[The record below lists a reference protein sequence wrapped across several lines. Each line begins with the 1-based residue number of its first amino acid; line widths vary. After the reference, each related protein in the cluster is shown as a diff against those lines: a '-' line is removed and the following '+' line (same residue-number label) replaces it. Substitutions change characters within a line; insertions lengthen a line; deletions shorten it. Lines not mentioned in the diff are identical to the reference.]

1 MTSTT
6 RCNRGGFVYVMAI
19 VMLAVFTTL
28 MVAVMAGANSSVQQS
43 HNQHLVMDARL
54 AAESGLG
61 FVLEH
66 LGHIQLP
73 TDTTE
78 ENLAA
83 NLCEKLGA
91 RLNGT
96 ANLNGTSVSYSD
108 GVVSV
113 PAVSV
118 DGSSF
123 ECSVVQTGAD
133 RCRLEVLGRRG
144 EITRRIAIDL
154 HLQATPSKVFDYGM
168 ASRGQIL
175 ISGNAN
181 ISGVNSGDEASILSA
196 TVLHQDDAIHI
207 GGNVTISGDLGVT
220 GDEGSV
226 IITGT
231 PSIAGSSNPD
241 TYADHIHF
249 GVDDPEFPT
258 IDTSALAALATTLVD
273 SSTDVKSEKIWD
285 NIRIA
290 AGTNPNFTSKQ
301 ILNGIIYIEAPN
313 IVMFEAQVEIN
324 GFIVTEDNGSELDD
338 CQIRFAGGV
347 EAYGVENLPDTEEF
361 AAVKEQTGTFILAP
375 GFGVTFAGHVT
386 AINGCIAADELTFTG
401 TAEGTVRGTL
411 IGLEDLPANIGGN
424 VDIFIDREN
433 ADTDPVGFLKPF
445 ELVPEPTTYRELI
458 GE

>member
-1 MTSTT
+1 
-6 RCNRGGFVYVMAI
+6 MAI
-19 VMLAVFTTL
+19 VMLAAFMAL
-28 MVAVMAGANSSVQQS
+28 MVAVTSGANSSVQKS
-43 HNQHLVMDARL
+43 HNQHLVLDARL

-66 LGHIQLP
+66 LRHIQLP

-83 NLCEKLGA
+83 RLCEKLGA
-91 RLNGT
+91 RLDGS
-96 ANLNGTSVSYSD
+96 ANLNGSPVSYGD
-108 GVVSV
+108 GMVSI
-113 PAVSV
+113 PTIAV

-123 ECSVVQTGAD
+123 QCAFVQTGAD
-133 RCRLEVLGRRG
+133 SCRLEVLGRQG
-144 EITRRIAIDL
+144 EISRRIAIDL
-154 HLQATPSKVFDYGM
+154 DLVATPSKVFDYGM

-181 ISGVNSGDEASILSA
+181 IAGVNNNEEASILSA
-196 TVLHQDDAIHI
+196 TVLNKDDAIHI
-207 GGNVTISGDLGVT
+207 GGNVTVSGDLGVT
-220 GDEGSV
+220 GEEGSV

-231 PSIAGSSNPD
+231 PSIAGSSDPS

-249 GVDDPEFPT
+249 GVDEPEFPT
-258 IDTSALAALATTLVD
+258 IDTSSLVGLATNLVD
-273 SSTDVKSEKIWD
+273 SSSHFGGSKTVWD

-290 AGTNPNFTSKQ
+290 ANTNPNFSSKHV
-301 ILNGIIYIEAPN
+301 LNGIIYIEAPN
-313 IVMFEAQVEIN
+313 IVRFEGQVEIN
-324 GFIVTEDNGSELDD
+324 GFIVTEDNGSDLDD

-411 IGLEDLPANIGGN
+411 IGLEDRPASIGGN

-433 ADTDPVGFLKPF
+433 ADTDPVGFIKPF
-445 ELVPEPTTYRELI
+445 ELVPDPTTYRELV